1 MDIYIKWISVLRDTA
16 RAPLPPTRQP
26 NGHFW
31 AKRSYYLGR
40 EQKFWYS
47 HIRKP
52 PWNLVRIVFFGQTWH
67 QLDQKGQ
74 YLAKNDQ
81 KCIFWAK
88 FCRFWAKILF
98 FFGEGAKVLV
108 FTYQKANQAPCPHCF
123 LVGHSTNIGQ
133 KGKYS
138 AQNDQKCQVKA
149 LELIGNFSNL
159 CVSRLPFSE
168 PSWENLSLSSS
179 PNWLFM

>member
-1 MDIYIKWISVLRDTA
+1 MAKVKIFQTKTMAFMDIYIKWIAVLRDTA
-16 RAPLPPTRQP
+16 RAPQPPTRQP

-81 KCIFWAK
+81 YCIFQAK
-88 FCRFWAKILF
+88 GAGAFHSAGQSK
-98 FFGEGAKVLV
+98 EG
-108 FTYQKANQAPCPHCF
+108 
-123 LVGHSTNIGQ
+123 
-133 KGKYS
+133 
-138 AQNDQKCQVKA
+138 
-149 LELIGNFSNL
+149 
-159 CVSRLPFSE
+159 
-168 PSWENLSLSSS
+168 
-179 PNWLFM
+179 